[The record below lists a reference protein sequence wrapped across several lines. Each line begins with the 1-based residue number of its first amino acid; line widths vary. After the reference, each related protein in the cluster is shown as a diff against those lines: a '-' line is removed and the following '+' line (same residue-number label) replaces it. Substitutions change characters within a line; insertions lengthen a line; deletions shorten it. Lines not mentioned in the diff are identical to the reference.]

1 MPKRSLYLGEAIPF
15 SLVKVLSNILPS
27 HCRTWNL
34 YGPAEVTIASTFH
47 TVDMNTE
54 ETRVPIGVPLP
65 NYQCLIKDHLFQD
78 VIINQEGELFVGGV
92 GVFAGYLGRDD
103 LTEKALVD
111 IDGDI
116 FYRTGDLVRLDN
128 NGLLHYIGRKD
139 HQVKLHGQRIELGE
153 IERCLLNI
161 TAISGCVV
169 MKCDDDHLVAY
180 VQSSSVSEDELRS
193 HCQSHLAPH
202 MIPSFFIILDKLPLN
217 ANGKIDRKQF
227 LPPSR
232 SSSIVLSSSDTYNS
246 ISDSEERVQSV
257 WFQVLHCK
265 EQEISV
271 TTNFFSIGGH
281 SLLFIE
287 LYHRYQAVFAFDSAE
302 ISIALFLQRPTIREH
317 AELLEHVTKMNI
329 ELARW
334 HPLHLFQGNRSASCF
349 SHFRN

>member
-1 MPKRSLYLGEAIPF
+1 MPKRSLFLGEAIPF

-65 NYQCLIKDHLFQD
+65 NYQCLIKDHFLED
-78 VIINQEGELFVGGV
+78 VTINQEGELLVGGV

-111 IDGDI
+111 IDGDM

-217 ANGKIDRKQF
+217 ANGKIDRKQ
-227 LPPSR
+227 LPQPHVSSR
-232 SSSIVLSSSDTYNS
+232 L
-246 ISDSEERVQSV
+246 
-257 WFQVLHCK
+257 
-265 EQEISV
+265 
-271 TTNFFSIGGH
+271 TTNLADGLVDRQSPSNHIELIIHHIWCDILQHNHILINTDIFTIGGH
-281 SLLFIE
+281 SLLIMRLFHAYKME
-287 LYHRYQAVFAFDSAE
+287 FGAE
-302 ISIALFLQRPTIREH
+302 INVIRVTDLFQHPTISGH
-317 AELLEHVTKMNI
+317 AQLITNSLSNPQCI
-329 ELARW
+329 DNYRW
-334 HPLHLFQGNRSASCF
+334 FSLHLIEGQ
-349 SHFRN
+349 